1 MVCTSLIVQ
10 GSNKYSALFRLN
22 VFLFSI
28 YLSLEQLNKYTHCRK
43 AIGLFVLISVQ
54 PVGTYIMFTLSNTI
68 PIVTVLAWITAG
80 SNCHCVISTNE
91 MRALALAAIT
101 VVVSSIIIIIISQ
114 TKDYKKTVTS

>member
-1 MVCTSLIVQ
+1 
-10 GSNKYSALFRLN
+10 
-22 VFLFSI
+22 
-28 YLSLEQLNKYTHCRK
+28 
-43 AIGLFVLISVQ
+43 
-54 PVGTYIMFTLSNTI
+54 MFTLSNTI